1 MCTYV
6 RPFTCFRPILTKLGI
21 SCVESISRSLCQNVS
36 PVRLT
41 GHVIFHV
48 VVAKATVFELSPP
61 VGPPNI
67 GWATE
72 FSMDNE
78 STGISLQPCE
88 TFSIKILFSHE
99 VPSKFAQTAI

>member
-1 MCTYV
+1 M
-6 RPFTCFRPILTKLGI
+6 
-21 SCVESISRSLCQNVS
+21 
-36 PVRLT
+36 
-41 GHVIFHV
+41 GHVIFH

-88 TFSIKILFSHE
+88 PFSIKIAFSNE